1 MAGIM
6 LIGFT
11 MMRRP
16 DKVKAFVTCCLMEK
30 TDQQAAIIVKHAAWE
45 GTETQGARRAA
56 TTGQGTP
63 QKLPGRNDISV
74 ET

>member
-1 MAGIM
+1 
-6 LIGFT
+6 
-11 MMRRP
+11 MRAKIFLSRITRE
-16 DKVKAFVTCCLMEK
+16 VSLLSRI
-30 TDQQAAIIVKHAAWE
+30 DQQAAIIVKHAAWE